1 MKRFSNVFGG
11 QTHGVVIGMVHV
23 PPTPSAPKFS
33 PDNRHDLQK
42 MVDVCVR
49 EAMLYAKAGVVR
61 SVPCAHLMC
70 SFWGFAQPFFPRIG
84 SFVCFY

>member
-61 SVPCAHLMC
+61 SVPCGFDVFFL
-70 SFWGFAQPFFPRIG
+70 GFAQTFFPRIG
-84 SFVCFY
+84 SVVCFY